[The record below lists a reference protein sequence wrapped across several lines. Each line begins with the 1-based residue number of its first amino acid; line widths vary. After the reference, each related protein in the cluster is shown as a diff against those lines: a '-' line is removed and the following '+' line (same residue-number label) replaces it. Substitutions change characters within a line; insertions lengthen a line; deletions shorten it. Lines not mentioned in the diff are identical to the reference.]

1 MTDQQLAEM
10 LKLLNLI
17 HNKVDEVLALLIQV
31 SEKIAGDNDG

>member
-1 MTDQQLAEM
+1 MTDQQLAEL

-17 HNKVDEVLALLIQV
+17 HNKVDEVLALLIKV